1 MSIFNVEWERVV
13 GHLLEQCAACHE
25 LRKIFVDDAVSF
37 LDRVI
42 AREDV
47 FRIVVP
53 YFAQWCVFTVFR
65 FPACGHRHTGLN
77 V

>member
-1 MSIFNVEWERVV
+1 M
-13 GHLLEQCAACHE
+13 
-25 LRKIFVDDAVSF
+25 DDAVSF

-47 FRIVVP
+47 FRIVVTD
-53 YFAQWCVFTVFR
+53 FVQRRVFTVFR
-65 FPACGHRHTGLN
+65 FPACGHCHTGLN